1 MKGNFGIL
9 MVIAAFYPLGL
20 MAGGICCINDID
32 SAIGRLAG
40 ADDFNAEAEYSV
52 SLPQGDE
59 DVVYSV
65 ALHSDALP
73 GDTLCE
79 AAYLADWQLVSPRKD
94 SAGFSAYLP
103 GHHYRYGDHRLQEYH
118 YAWDSIPF
126 IVGRGGVQRNGRF
139 AELLPQMLA
148 RQIRGMEADST
159 FAVRYVPDTVVSG
172 SHVAAVEAVQRVRG
186 YDGRYFSLFLDRES
200 GMPLRL
206 YNEYNPGQISEQ
218 SVTVVYTYPD
228 DMDKNRP
235 RSEEE
240 LVALYPEVFEKYRES
255 NYRVENLRGLPM
267 PAFSLPTT
275 TGERYTR
282 HKGDR
287 FLSPTV
293 VALLD
298 PSVSTAKE
306 TVEALRRAVDSLPGE
321 TGLVMVFSGS
331 NSDMI
336 EEIAGALRPGE
347 AILMSGRS
355 LARDCGVSEYPVV
368 IVASRDGIVRD
379 VILGFN
385 RNLGESVIQ
394 AVSLAC
400 E

>member
-1 MKGNFGIL
+1 
-9 MVIAAFYPLGL
+9 
-20 MAGGICCINDID
+20 
-32 SAIGRLAG
+32 
-40 ADDFNAEAEYSV
+40 
-52 SLPQGDE
+52 
-59 DVVYSV
+59 
-65 ALHSDALP
+65 
-73 GDTLCE
+73 
-79 AAYLADWQLVSPRKD
+79 
-94 SAGFSAYLP
+94 
-103 GHHYRYGDHRLQEYH
+103 
-118 YAWDSIPF
+118 
-126 IVGRGGVQRNGRF
+126 
-139 AELLPQMLA
+139 
-148 RQIRGMEADST
+148 
-159 FAVRYVPDTVVSG
+159 
-172 SHVAAVEAVQRVRG
+172 
-186 YDGRYFSLFLDRES
+186 
-200 GMPLRL
+200 MPLRL
-206 YNEYNPGQISEQ
+206 FNEYNPGQISEQ

-321 TGLVMVFSGS
+321 AGLVMVFSGS

-368 IVASRDGIVRD
+368 IVASRDGIVKD